1 MNRVIFVYMILA
13 AGIVGCKDKSLSN
26 PDTSDEQKSTAT
38 IDLSSVESLVAY
50 SEQLDEKLAK
60 NGTAMPS
67 LSFSNDDESFRV
79 VLHTLQNVP
88 VKMEE
93 HFMSNRKVTSS
104 GIRTF
109 YISNDSIIMA
119 KELREEMFADGSFQ
133 MVEMHTFYKNGKTFK
148 TIERSA
154 LYQEE
159 LPNSPFREITVT
171 DIPVTNAKQILSL
184 TGPYQTNYLGS
195 LEAAGSTFLLLG
207 DPSPNGFTTALLLEF
222 RDPFVKMLLDQK
234 DKYKGKRLQI
244 EFETVTY
251 EGVEYQA
258 YRKGKLAE

>member
-13 AGIVGCKDKSLSN
+13 AVIVGCKDKSLSN
-26 PDTSDEQKSTAT
+26 PETTNEQENAAT

-50 SEQLDEKLAK
+50 SEQLDEKLAE
-60 NGTAMPS
+60 NGIAMPS

-88 VKMEE
+88 VKLEE
-93 HFMSNRKVTSS
+93 HFMSNQVTSS

-109 YISNDSIIMA
+109 YLSNDSVILA
-119 KELREEMFADGSFQ
+119 KELREEMFPDGSFQ
-133 MVEMHTFYKNGKTFK
+133 MVEMHTFYTNGKAIK

-154 LYQEE
+154 IYQEE
-159 LPNSPFREITVT
+159 LPNSPFREITMK
-171 DIPVTNAKQILSL
+171 DISVTNAKQILSL

-207 DPSPNGFTTALLLEF
+207 DPAPNGFTTALLLEF

-244 EFETVTY
+244 EFEIVTH